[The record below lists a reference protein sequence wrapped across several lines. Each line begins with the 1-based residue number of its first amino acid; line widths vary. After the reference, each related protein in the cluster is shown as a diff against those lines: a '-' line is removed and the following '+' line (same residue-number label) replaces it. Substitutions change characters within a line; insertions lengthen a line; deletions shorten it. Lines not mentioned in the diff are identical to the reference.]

1 LTYDRFGDFVSSLK
15 RRNQANTANV
25 LPNFTD
31 AVVAS
36 GVKNPSAMALAL
48 RELEVSRRDNVP
60 KLSSG

>member
-25 LPNFTD
+25 PPNFTD